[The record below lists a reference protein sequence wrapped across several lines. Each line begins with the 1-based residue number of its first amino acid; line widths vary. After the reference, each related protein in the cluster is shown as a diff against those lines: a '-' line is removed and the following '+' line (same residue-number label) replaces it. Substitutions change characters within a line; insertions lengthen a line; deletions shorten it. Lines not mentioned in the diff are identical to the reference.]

1 MHNLAKYYIFKTR
14 RNKLDFFCRGMYMY
28 PFKMYFL
35 NLIFSCLYFFPQ
47 FLRFNICLRK
57 ETDSRFFFL
66 FIFTFSPVF
75 FKTIQKLCRL
85 EISTNKRINDFSFIF
100 LPLFCFIKIYKFL
113 LYLLFVWRSIM
124 GEFFFCWLKNK
135 IEWFL
140 TIWMIFIRFKKY
152 L

>member
-1 MHNLAKYYIFKTR
+1 
-14 RNKLDFFCRGMYMY
+14 MY

-57 ETDSRFFFL
+57 ETDSRFFF
-66 FIFTFSPVF
+66 FFSFLPFLQHF

-124 GEFFFCWLKNK
+124 GELFFILFFLLKNK

-140 TIWMIFIRFKKY
+140 TIWMMFILFKKY